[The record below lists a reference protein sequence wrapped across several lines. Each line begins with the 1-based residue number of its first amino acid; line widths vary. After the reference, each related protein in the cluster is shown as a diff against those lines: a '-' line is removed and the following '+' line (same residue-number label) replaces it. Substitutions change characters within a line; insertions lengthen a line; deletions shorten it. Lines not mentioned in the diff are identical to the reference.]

1 MSHTALTPSFSCNLG
16 RLVPLN
22 FSGLEPKQAGQ
33 IDPTTLQHSPPA
45 NLLLLCNI
53 FTFLATSFNFSF
65 FQIYLNS
72 FHIFKVRV
80 TPCCLLPSLSLPTLF
95 WAPHVSVAACLA
107 LEPSLPLQ
115 VHECISCA
123 KTSFLQ
129 ERGCQMSQSS
139 IILST
144 EFLLLPPQM

>member
-1 MSHTALTPSFSCNLG
+1 MSYTALNPSFSCNLG

-33 IDPTTLQHSPPA
+33 IDPTTLRHSPPA
-45 NLLLLCNI
+45 NLLPFCDI
-53 FTFLATSFNFSF
+53 FTFITTSFNYSVL
-65 FQIYLNS
+65 QICPNA

-80 TPCCLLPSLSLPTLF
+80 TPCCLLHFLSLPTLF
-95 WAPHVSVAACLA
+95 WAPCVSVAACLA

-123 KTSFLQ
+123 KTSFLR
-129 ERGCQMSQSS
+129 ECQMYQSS
-139 IILST
+139 IILSS
-144 EFLLLPPQM
+144 ESLLPPQM